1 MNILQY
7 KAFFSIGLWLIL
19 ASVSLGIAQDT
30 LQVKKKKKRL
40 EENLTLEGDSLFKL
54 ELTDKKEKD
63 IRFDEVG
70 ETKAR
75 RKSEKKRKK
84 VYFGIKTKS
93 GILRTTAGDEVVSE
107 YFRII
112 SPDYLIKNPYQRE
125 VYFYEVKNRRIR
137 VENYND
143 FLARR
148 KKGQLVYL
156 LHGHYQKIREREV
169 REEGYFY
176 KGLKHSKWQEFDKAG
191 ILLEKLKYNLGLT
204 EETKVSYYDEA
215 ETKVKEIIP
224 YAHGR
229 KQGKYARY
237 YENGVL
243 AQEGSYDNN
252 EKVSLWR
259 EWYEN
264 RQRKQDIQYATKWWE
279 PKEPTKLREW
289 EASGKPIFD
298 IDRGGK
304 LKN

>member
-7 KAFFSIGLWLIL
+7 KVFFSIVGGLIL
-19 ASVSLGIAQDT
+19 AGASLGIAQDT

-84 VYFGIKTKS
+84 VYFGLKTKS

-112 SPDYLIKNPYQRE
+112 NPDYLIKNPYQRE

-156 LHGHYQKIREREV
+156 LHGYYQKIREREV

-176 KGLKHSKWQEFDKAG
+176 KGLKHSKWQEFDKTG

-215 ETKVKEIIP
+215 ETKVKEITP

-243 AQEGSYDNN
+243 AEEGSYDNN

-264 RQRKQDIQYATKWWE
+264 RQRKQDTQYATKWWE

-289 EASGKPIFD
+289 EANGKPIFD